1 MAAPA
6 RTPQEFY
13 RLATAAIVPRPIA
26 WISTRGSDGVAN
38 LAPFSFFT
46 VASIDPPVL
55 CFTHI
60 NRRDGRDKD
69 TLRNLREG
77 GGCVVH
83 TVSRRHAEA
92 MNLSSGEYPPEV
104 DELALA
110 GLATCA
116 SVDADAAIAA
126 PALRDAAVRFAC
138 RLREV
143 ISFGPQP
150 MGGQL
155 VLLDVMEV
163 SLDPGV
169 LDAAGRIDPARLDA
183 VGKMGG
189 DTFCTTGECFGLARP
204 QTAR

>member
-60 NRRDGRDKD
+60 NRRNGRDKD

-116 SVDADAAIAA
+116 SANVDV
-126 PALRDAAVRFAC
+126 PALRDAAVRFEC

-143 ISFGPQP
+143 ISFGAQP

-155 VLLDVMEV
+155 VLLDVV
-163 SLDPGV
+163 GVLLDLGV

-189 DTFCTTGECFGLARP
+189 DTFCTTGERFDLARP
-204 QTAR
+204 QMPR